1 MEFLERQNSA
11 FNKSSE
17 GPGRADTLV
26 SCTLGSLP
34 EVSASGPAA
43 LIPST
48 IHLETDYGEAAE

>member
-1 MEFLERQNSA
+1 MEFLERQNAA

-43 LIPST
+43 LIPTT
-48 IHLETDYGEAAE
+48 IHLETD